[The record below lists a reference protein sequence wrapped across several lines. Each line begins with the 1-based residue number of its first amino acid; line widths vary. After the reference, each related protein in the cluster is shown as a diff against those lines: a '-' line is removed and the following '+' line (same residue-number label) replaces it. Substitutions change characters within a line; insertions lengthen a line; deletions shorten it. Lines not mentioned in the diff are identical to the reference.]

1 MDDLERLIR
10 DVPDFPEAGIVF
22 KDITPL
28 LGDAHGLQR
37 ALELMAESAEQGGI
51 TKVAGIESRGFI
63 LAPSVADR
71 LGAGFVPIRKPGK
84 LPWETVRREYDLEYG
99 SDVVEMHADAVG
111 PEDRVLIVDDVLATG
126 GTAAAAV
133 DLVRSTGA
141 DVVGVVVLLELEFL
155 SGRERLDVPV
165 EAVITVD
172 G

>member
-1 MDDLERLIR
+1 MSDLERFIR
-10 DVPDFPEAGIVF
+10 DVPDFPEPGIVF

-28 LGDAHGLQR
+28 LGDADALQR
-37 ALELMAESAEQGGI
+37 ALQLMADGATDDAI

-84 LPWETVRREYDLEYG
+84 LPWKTVRREYDLEYG
-99 SDVVEMHADAVG
+99 SDVVEMHADAVT
-111 PEDRVLIVDDVLATG
+111 EADRVLVVDDVLATG

-133 DLVRSTGA
+133 DLVRSVGA
-141 DVVGVVVLLELEFL
+141 TVVGVVVLLELEFL
-155 SGRERLDVPV
+155 AGRERLDVPV
-165 EAVITVD
+165 KAVITVD